1 MSTAASNTTATAASA
16 DSDQRRG
23 ASLSVP
29 LVLLLVLAF
38 NLARLA
44 CGFAFDLVPQEAYYF
59 LYSQHLA
66 LSYFDHPPAIAYLIR
81 LFTAVFGHREIALR
95 AAAFVVTL
103 ATQLAWLSLAR
114 QLLPLRLWSIAAL
127 LFTSTGL
134 ITVTSLISTPDV
146 PLLLF
151 WTLSL
156 HQLYRAVFEQ
166 RRASWLLGGL
176 LMGLAFDSKY
186 SGALLQVGLL
196 LFLALSRSHRRW
208 LKTPWPYLCL
218 ASAHLAML
226 PVYVWNAQHGF
237 ASFLFQSV
245 DRAQAI
251 GRPQI
256 RYFLALL
263 ATQSS
268 LVMPPLLIA
277 FGRGIVRSPRLLRKQ
292 KSPLGQKHLFLACF
306 FVPMAVALTALSF
319 FALVKPNWL
328 MPCYLSGLLW
338 LAPMMRRW
346 WKWNLAFAAAFH
358 LAAAVELFSYVVPVP
373 SDDTWFGWKE
383 LARQVS
389 RVSADHPSAFVF
401 SADGYKTSAELS
413 FYLQAPVYGP
423 NVIGQR
429 GLQFD
434 YLGEDLSHLQGRDG
448 LLISSSR
455 GDLSDRAPAPPDEL
469 ARYFEGVEQLEPA
482 LIFKGSRLTRKFYV
496 YLCRTYR
503 GSPP

>member
-1 MSTAASNTTATAASA
+1 MSTAASNAPTTAASA
-16 DSDQRRG
+16 DSEQRRST
-23 ASLSVP
+23 SLSVP
-29 LVLLLVLAF
+29 LVLVLVLSF
-38 NLARLA
+38 NLVRLA

-66 LSYFDHPPAIAYLIR
+66 LSYFDHPPAIAYLVR
-81 LFTAVFGHREIALR
+81 LFSSVLGHREIALR
-95 AAAFVVTL
+95 FTAFVVTL
-103 ATQLAWLSLAR
+103 ATQLAWLSFAR
-114 QLLPLRLWSIAAL
+114 RLLPLSLWSIAAL

-151 WTLSL
+151 WTLAL

-186 SGALLQVGLL
+186 SGAFLQVGLV
-196 LFLALSRSHRRW
+196 LFLALSPSHRRW

-218 ASAHLAML
+218 ASAHLVML

-245 DRAQAI
+245 DRAHGI
-251 GRPQI
+251 GRPQL
-256 RYFLALL
+256 RHFWALL
-263 ATQSS
+263 WTQSS
-268 LVMPPLLIA
+268 LVYPPLLIA
-277 FGRGIVRSPRLLRKQ
+277 FGMGIFRSPRLLRKRQ
-292 KSPLGQKHLFLACF
+292 SPLQQKHLFLACF

-328 MPCYLSGLLW
+328 MPCYLSALLW

-346 WKWNLAFAAAFH
+346 WKWNLAFAAACH
-358 LAAAVELFSYVVPVP
+358 LAAAVELFFYVVPVP

-389 RVSADHPSAFVF
+389 HIFADHPSAFVF
-401 SADGYKTSAELS
+401 SADEYKTSAELS

-423 NVIGQR
+423 NVIGQP

-434 YLGEDLSHLQGRDG
+434 YLGDDLSRLRGRDG
-448 LLISSSR
+448 LMVSSSH
-455 GDLSDRAPAPPDEL
+455 GDLSDRSPAPPDEL
-469 ARYFEGVEQLEPA
+469 TRHFESVEELKPA
-482 LIFKGSRLTRKFYV
+482 LIFNGSRLTRKFYV
-496 YLCRTYR
+496 YLGRNYR
-503 GSPP
+503 GPAP

>member
-1 MSTAASNTTATAASA
+1 MSTAASNAPTAAASA
-16 DSDQRRG
+16 DSEERRG
-23 ASLSVP
+23 VGLSVS

-38 NLARLA
+38 NLARFA
-44 CGFAFDLVPQEAYYF
+44 SGFAFDLVPQEAYYF

-66 LSYFDHPPAIAYLIR
+66 LSYFDHPPAIAYVLR
-81 LFTAVFGHREIALR
+81 LFTSVLGHREIALR
-95 AAAFVVTL
+95 AAAFVLTL
-103 ATQLAWLSLAR
+103 ATQLAWLSFAR
-114 QLLPLRLWSIAAL
+114 CLLPLRLWSIAAL
-127 LFTSTGL
+127 LFTTTGL
-134 ITVTSLISTPDV
+134 ITITSLISTPDV

-156 HQLYRAVFEQ
+156 HQLYRAVFEE
-166 RRASWLLGGL
+166 RRESWLLAGL
-176 LMGLAFDSKY
+176 FMGLAFDSKY
-186 SGALLQVGLL
+186 SGAFLQVGLV
-196 LFLALSRSHRRW
+196 LFLLLSPSHRRW

-226 PVYVWNAQHGF
+226 PVYLWNAQHGF

-245 DRAQAI
+245 DRAHQI
-251 GRPQI
+251 GRAQL
-256 RYFLALL
+256 RYFLALV
-263 ATQSS
+263 ATQSA
-268 LVMPPLLIA
+268 LLTPPLLIA
-277 FGRGIVRSPRLLRKQ
+277 LGRGIVRSPRLLRKPQPPLRQ
-292 KSPLGQKHLFLACF
+292 KQLFLACF
-306 FVPMAVALTALSF
+306 FVPMAVVLTALSF

-358 LAAAVELFSYVVPVP
+358 LAAAVELFFYVVPVP

-389 RVSADHPSAFVF
+389 RASADHPSAFVF

-434 YLGEDLSHLQGRDG
+434 YLGENLSRLQGRDG
-448 LLISSSR
+448 LMVSSSR
-455 GDLSDRAPAPPDEL
+455 GDLSARSPAPPDEL
-469 ARYFEGVEQLEPA
+469 ARYFEGVEELEPA

-496 YLCRTYR
+496 YWCHSYR
-503 GSPP
+503 RLP